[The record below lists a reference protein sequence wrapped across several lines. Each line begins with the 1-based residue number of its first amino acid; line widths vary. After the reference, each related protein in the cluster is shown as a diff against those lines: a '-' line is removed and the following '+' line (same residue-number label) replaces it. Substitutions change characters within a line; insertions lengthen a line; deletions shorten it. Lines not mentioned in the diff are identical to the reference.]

1 MPNQARMGGGRQT
14 ASKLSHSEF
23 VENPEIQAFLDQCD
37 YMREP
42 TEAER
47 DAIRAQFVQA
57 PVGTRQP
64 PTIVIA
70 VDGSP
75 YESDFHGGLPNT
87 RAGYV
92 KVSGVAVNVPKYQA
106 ATDNTRR
113 YVDPF
118 AMAAIYDGRN
128 ALTLC
133 LPSSNVRYGN
143 APTVKHGFRR
153 KLFEEFS
160 SERTRIPGTQPT
172 FLDTLFRLAELTPVV
187 HAAGDTESEEDR
199 MDRRTPKGGVLPG
212 GTRFVTVHKCPWC
225 GGRPQ
230 GGFRVPQQ
238 PGSLICSDV
247 LGAEGC
253 ENPIYG
259 TDALRVYESVTS
271 QGANLEAI
279 TRTMNVVETVFLAHL
294 LLYLAENNPE
304 VLSRTCFVVD
314 GPLAMFG
321 EAAWMHGGML
331 RLYHWA
337 QDRLRSLGLP
347 PFLLFGL
354 QKGGQIA
361 DHGNMLR
368 PHMMDRGQGRQQEL
382 ILAVSD
388 EYRNEFIR
396 EREDN
401 GGNFGD
407 ETYWGQDFLFRAS
420 NGDMF
425 VIGVPYPMPTKRVPD
440 PSGQT
445 SDEAHFREIKARLDQ
460 YPDLGEVLDVVR
472 LLRSDLYESSIVPI
486 LAAHQDASI
495 SLVPGGRVLDLLS
508 HISFGRGRN
517 GGGGHG

>member
-14 ASKLSHSEF
+14 ASKLAHSEF
-23 VENPEIQAFLDQCD
+23 LENPEIQAFLDQCD

-42 TEAER
+42 TDAER
-47 DAIRAQFVQA
+47 TAIRAQFIAA
-57 PVGTRQP
+57 PTGSRQP

-75 YESDFHGGLPNT
+75 CESDFHGGLPNT
-87 RAGYV
+87 RAGYI

-106 ATDNTRR
+106 ATDKSQR

-118 AMAAIYDGRN
+118 AMAAIYDGKN

-160 SERTRIPGTQPT
+160 SERTRIPGSLPT
-172 FLDTLFRLAELTPVV
+172 FLDTLFRLAELTPVA
-187 HAAGDTESEEDR
+187 HTAGRSGSEVDR
-199 MDRRTPKGGVLPG
+199 IDRRPPKGGVLPDG
-212 GTRFVTVHKCPWC
+212 SRFVTVHRCPWC
-225 GGRPQ
+225 GGCPQ

-238 PGSLICSDV
+238 SGSLTCNEV
-247 LGAEGC
+247 LGSEGC
-253 ENPIYG
+253 DGTIYG

-271 QGANLEAI
+271 QGANLESI
-279 TRTMNVVETVFLAHL
+279 TRTMNVVEMVFLTHL
-294 LLYLAENNPE
+294 ILYLVENNPE

-337 QDRLRSLGLP
+337 QERLRSLGLP
-347 PFLLFGL
+347 PFLLFGI
-354 QKGGQIA
+354 QKGGQLS

-368 PHMMDRGQGRQQEL
+368 PHMLDRGQGRQEEL

-396 EREDN
+396 EREDS

-425 VIGVPYPMPTKRVPD
+425 VIGVPYPTPTKRVPD
-440 PSGQT
+440 LSGHK
-445 SDEAHFREIKARLDQ
+445 SEEAYFRELKAQLDR
-460 YPDLGEVLDVVR
+460 YLDLGDVLNVVR

-495 SLVPGGRVLDLLS
+495 SLVRGGRVLDPLTHLS
-508 HISFGRGRN
+508 FARGRA
-517 GGGGHG
+517 GPVG